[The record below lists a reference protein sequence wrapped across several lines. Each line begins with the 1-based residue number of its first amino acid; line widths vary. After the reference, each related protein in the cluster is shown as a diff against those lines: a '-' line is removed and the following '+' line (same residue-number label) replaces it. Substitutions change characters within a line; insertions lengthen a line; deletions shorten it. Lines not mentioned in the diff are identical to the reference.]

1 MTMENVMAKRILV
14 PVERTREM
22 ELALRVVRMIARE
35 SGGVVRLLPVIRIPK
50 AAGDN
55 RDWVVVTT
63 HQQMDRRAS
72 AAADDLSRMAALAL
86 DGVPVETSVIFGDRA
101 VEIGME
107 AECFQDDLVVVP
119 FPRRPSPPAWIPL
132 LARRLFA
139 GRSNTEFDVL
149 SVSAL
154 RAEGRGWRSG
164 GGRTREG

>member
-1 MTMENVMAKRILV
+1 MTLENVMAKRILV

-35 SGGVVRLLPVIRIPK
+35 SGGVVRLLAVIPIPK
-50 AAGDN
+50 AVCDN

-63 HQQMDRRAS
+63 DQQMDRLAS

-107 AECFQDDLVVVP
+107 AECFQADLVVVP
-119 FPRRPSPPAWIPL
+119 FSRRPSPAAWIRR

-154 RAEGRGWRSG
+154 RAEGRG
-164 GGRTREG
+164 